1 MAPNSNMSNTT
12 QFFLNP
18 LVHVILFI
26 LFIIII
32 LAIFRVSSPVFNA
45 GISAKAH
52 IGGLK
57 GGFEF
62 EAFDNQESASQPL
75 FVMYFAEWCGHCKRT
90 MPEFNKLIENP
101 PQGIKILKI
110 DSEDKQNAELL
121 KSQDVKGFPTIR
133 FYPRGLGTD
142 YKEYDGERTHGGFM
156 NFFKSNQV

>member
-1 MAPNSNMSNTT
+1 MARNGNMDSTT

-62 EAFDNQESASQPL
+62 EAFENNQPL
-75 FVMYFAEWCGHCKRT
+75 FAMYFAEWCGHCKRT
-90 MPEFNKLIENP
+90 MPEFDKLIASP
-101 PQGIKILKI
+101 PKGIKVLKI
-110 DSEDKQNAELL
+110 DSEDKQNAELI
-121 KSQDVKGFPTIR
+121 KSQDIKGFPTIR
-133 FYPRGLGTD
+133 YYPKGLGSD
-142 YKEYDGERTHGGFM
+142 YQEYEGERTHAGFM
-156 NFFKSNQV
+156 SFFNENKL

>member
-1 MAPNSNMSNTT
+1 MARNGNMDSTT
-12 QFFLNP
+12 HFFLNP

-62 EAFDNQESASQPL
+62 EAFDNQESANQPL
-75 FVMYFAEWCGHCKRT
+75 FAMYFAEWCGHCKRA
-90 MPEFNKLIENP
+90 MPHFDKLIESP
-101 PQGIKILKI
+101 PKGIKVLKI
-110 DSEDKQNAELL
+110 DSEDKQNADLI
-121 KSQDVKGFPTIR
+121 KSQDIKGFPTIR
-133 FYPRGLGTD
+133 YYPKGLGSD
-142 YKEYDGERTHGGFM
+142 YKEYDGERTHAGFM
-156 NFFKSNQV
+156 SFFNEN

>member
-1 MAPNSNMSNTT
+1 MARNGNMDSTT

-62 EAFDNQESASQPL
+62 EAFENQDNQPL
-75 FVMYFAEWCGHCKRT
+75 FAMYFAEWCGHCKRT
-90 MPEFNKLIENP
+90 MPEFDKLIQSP
-101 PQGIKILKI
+101 PKGVKVLKI
-110 DSEDKQNAELL
+110 DSEDKQNADLI
-121 KSQDVKGFPTIR
+121 KSQDIKGFPTIR
-133 FYPRGLGTD
+133 YYPKGLGSD
-142 YKEYDGERTHGGFM
+142 YKEYEGERTHAGFM
-156 NFFKSNQV
+156 SFFNENKL